1 MNCRK
6 VYMGNKKSILLNNN
20 CNPGKVNQL
29 GFSIIELAISLVILS
44 TVSLA
49 FHTMTINS
57 LKQLHYVE
65 DKNSAHQLDREVK
78 RLLEQS
84 STCPI
89 ALGSATVP
97 TVGASRS
104 IVLNSTPS
112 AVKFRAGTDFDSLTI
127 ESIQL
132 RNLNVTPVNRH
143 GQVEVEVNVG
153 RRRGGA
159 NMELKSQ
166 KTNVFVETS
175 MTGAITSCQDTSA
188 PVMVQET
195 TSASGDISTEDVP
208 FPFAK
213 VTFFKKAAP
222 AHLSASVNVGGYT
235 SDLWYKVQVRKT
247 INGIDKGHIYGW
259 PDGTGYR
266 GAATQS
272 SGSFIDTSTD
282 TGIAEY
288 QIWVSKMGSG
298 APKTGSA
305 IQLNHSRIAIT
316 QD

>member
-1 MNCRK
+1 
-6 VYMGNKKSILLNNN
+6 MGNKKFITLNNN

-49 FHTMTINS
+49 FHTMTLNS

-97 TVGASRS
+97 AVGASRS
-104 IVLNSTPS
+104 IVLNSAPS

-132 RNLNVTPVNRH
+132 QNLNVTPANRH
-143 GQVEVEVNVG
+143 GQVEVEVSIG

-159 NMELKSQ
+159 TMELKSQ

-175 MTGAITSCQDTSA
+175 SAGAITSCQDTSA
-188 PVMVQET
+188 PVMVQEST
-195 TSASGDISTEDVP
+195 LTGVDISSEDVF

-222 AHLSASVNVGGYT
+222 AHISASVNVGGHT
-235 SDLWYKVQVRKT
+235 SDLWYAVQVRKT
-247 INGIDKGHIYGW
+247 INGIDRGPIFYW
-259 PDGTGYR
+259 PDGTGYH

-272 SGSFIDTSTD
+272 SVSFIDTSTD
-282 TGIAEY
+282 TGVAEY
-288 QIWVSKMGSG
+288 QIWVSKMGVG
-298 APKTGSA
+298 APKRGSS
-305 IQLNHSRIAIT
+305 IHLNLSRIAII